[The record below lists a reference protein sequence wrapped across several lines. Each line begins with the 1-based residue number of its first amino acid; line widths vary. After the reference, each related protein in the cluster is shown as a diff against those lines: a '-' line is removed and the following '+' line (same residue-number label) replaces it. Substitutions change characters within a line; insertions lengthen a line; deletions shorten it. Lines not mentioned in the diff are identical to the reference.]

1 MKSILATFNHC
12 FRYNLAKIRI
22 TMCTLSVKLLRIDF
36 LKAII
41 HIMTQKWWCMF
52 ELRKNKV
59 NCIFMVQKNNTT
71 GIYSYSVHLW
81 KRWLI
86 ICWFLHKRYQRGQKR
101 DTLENTWLINPI
113 KSLSKLVF
121 STVKRYYLNLYG
133 FKNLYKSVQIKSQWG
148 SSTCKE

>member
-1 MKSILATFNHC
+1 M
-12 FRYNLAKIRI
+12 
-22 TMCTLSVKLLRIDF
+22 LSVELLGIDF

-52 ELRKNKV
+52 QLRKNKV

-71 GIYSYSVHLW
+71 SIYNYSVHLW

-101 DTLENTWLINPI
+101 DTLENTWLIDPI
-113 KSLSKLVF
+113 KSLSRLVF
-121 STVKRYYLNLYG
+121 VQYRKEILDFYRL
-133 FKNLYKSVQIKSQWG
+133 KNLYKSLTNLTLQSQRG
-148 SSTCKE
+148 S